1 MAQAAAQSTGTS
13 VVYVTVPSME
23 VAEEIAGAVVNPEKR
38 LAACVNIVP
47 GAAHDGACASGM
59 HACVCC

>member
-1 MAQAAAQSTGTS
+1 MAQAAMHATGTS

-23 VAEEIAGAVVNPEKR
+23 VAEDIASAVVNPERR

-47 GAAHDGACASGM
+47 GAAHDAACAY
-59 HACVCC
+59 ACTL

>member
-1 MAQAAAQSTGTS
+1 MAQAASHSTGTS

-23 VAEEIAGAVVNPEKR
+23 VAEDIASAVVNPERR

-47 GAAHDGACASGM
+47 GAAHDIACAS
-59 HACVCC
+59 ACTF